1 MLSKA
6 TIERATG
13 VLLVLLVPAL
23 FMTLGTLHIGL
34 DTYDETPRQT
44 MQEILD
50 KQRLFEASVGARL
63 AAGMLSVLTG
73 IGLYLVFRHHERNL
87 AQVGAVGF
95 LLAGASLV
103 LATYGS
109 GALGRLA
116 EDFGEANG
124 ADASMIA
131 MSARPISYLTVSAV
145 FGGLGAFF
153 ALGLVAFG
161 ALIVW
166 RAAVPRWMGYLAIV
180 CGVMI
185 STFWIVPLV
194 GVLWFVGFI
203 GMLGAFV
210 WQLALGVWM
219 LVWGTR
225 VVSTAAGSPL
235 EPALQPAS

>member
-6 TIERATG
+6 TIQRATG
-13 VLLVLLVPAL
+13 ALLVLLVPAL
-23 FMTLGTLHIGL
+23 FMALVTIDVGI
-34 DTYDETPRQT
+34 DTYDETPRDT

-50 KQRLFEASVGARL
+50 RQPLFQAGVAARL
-63 AAGMLSVLTG
+63 AAGVLSFLTG
-73 IGLYLVFRHHERNL
+73 IGLYLTFRRHDRAV

-109 GALGRLA
+109 AALAQLA
-116 EDFGEANG
+116 EDYGDAPTAEAG
-124 ADASMIA
+124 VIA
-131 MSARPISYLTVSAV
+131 MSARPISYLIGSAV

-153 ALGLVAFG
+153 AMGLVAFG
-161 ALIVW
+161 ALIAW
-166 RAAVPRWMGYLAIV
+166 RAAVPRWLGYWSIV

-194 GVLWFVGFI
+194 GELWFVGFV

-210 WQLALGVWM
+210 WQMALGIWM
-219 LVWGTR
+219 LLLGTR
-225 VVSTAAGSPL
+225 EASAPVDSLFEPSP
-235 EPALQPAS
+235 QPAS